1 MFRTLCRRSLQVF
14 LVLGAMLALWAFA
27 YDVAL
32 AAEAPTGGI
41 GSLAQNVTQNFGALA
56 KLVTAG
62 SYIAGFGFILASI
75 FKFKSHKD
83 NPTQIPVGTP
93 IALLFIGA
101 AMVFLPSLISSAG
114 STVFGANASNPGGVS
129 GVSSIKAG
137 GGA

>member
-1 MFRTLCRRSLQVF
+1 MFKTLCRRSLQVF
-14 LVLGAMLALWAFA
+14 LVLGAVLALWMLA

-32 AAEAPTGGI
+32 AVEAPTGGI
-41 GSLAQNVTQNFGALA
+41 GSLAQNVTKNFSALA

-62 SYIAGFGFILASI
+62 AYIAGFGFILASI

-101 AMVFLPSLISSAG
+101 AMVFLPSLIGSAG
-114 STVFGANASNPGGVS
+114 STIFGSNATNSGGVS

-137 GGA
+137 GT